1 MSDLCVRSLIQKHR
15 ELETSLKDLE
25 SLLEYPLGSPSGQ
38 PSGERVLS
46 FTGQFARHL
55 NGLLRAKDEVLFP
68 ALDRVLPS
76 DTGPL
81 AVLRSEHANLRSLVA
96 SMRRHAKSLSGGNG
110 GAPDWEQFRRDG
122 KSALAILRS
131 QIYKEDRVFFPMVA
145 RLLSPEQDALLAE
158 RIARIDGSRRPRL
171 KAKVNGAARAH
182 IVEEN
187 AFVPNTGAQIAVTNA
202 PSREPSS

>member
-25 SLLEYPLGSPSGQ
+25 SLLEYPMGSPSGQ
-38 PSGERVLS
+38 SSFQRALS
-46 FTGQFARHL
+46 VTGQFARHL
-55 NGLLRAKDEVLFP
+55 NGLLRAKEEVLFP
-68 ALDRVLPS
+68 ALDCFLSS

-81 AVLRSEHANLRSLVA
+81 AVLRSEHANLRALVA
-96 SMRRHAKSLSGGNG
+96 SMRRHAKSLSGSDG
-110 GAPDWEQFRRDG
+110 GAPDWEQFRKDA
-122 KSALAILRS
+122 KSALAILRN

-158 RIARIDGSRRPRL
+158 RIARIDGNRRPRL
-171 KAKVNGAARAH
+171 KAKVNAAARVH

-187 AFVPNTGAQIAVTNA
+187 AFVPNTQGQPTDTNA
-202 PSREPSS
+202 PSRESSR